1 MKKIGFI
8 FLMLFFSSAF
18 LLYVSKSSQATKQI
32 VLEKEILEAPEIV
45 EPVQKI
51 KNVKGIH
58 LTSWVAGSKKAR
70 KRIGALLKETELN
83 SIVIAIK
90 EFQGE
95 VYIPGVYLAE
105 KNKLF
110 VNAIPDIKEYLEQL
124 KKDGVY
130 TIARIVV
137 FKDDGMARKMAELAV
152 KKPDGT
158 LWTDRQN
165 RAWLDPYN
173 KQVWDYNLTIA
184 SRAVELGFEEIQ
196 FDYIRYPSDGNIRLC
211 RYSYA
216 KHDSTSAAKNLNAF
230 LQEAARRLKP
240 MGAELSIDIFG
251 LTPSVEH
258 DMGIGQKILQMTE
271 WVDVISP
278 MIYPSHYAKGEYGIA
293 NPNSQ
298 PYRVVHRTI
307 SDAKK
312 RLEKSS
318 ARLRPYLQDFSL
330 GVRYG
335 EEEVKAQI
343 KACEDLGIHEW
354 LLWSPNCRYT
364 RGALKSKSSAN

>member
-1 MKKIGFI
+1 MKKIGFL
-8 FLMLFFSSAF
+8 FLILFFSCSF
-18 LLYVSKSSQATKQI
+18 LLYYSKIGQATKDI
-32 VLEKEILEAPEIV
+32 VLEKEISLAPEV
-45 EPVQKI
+45 AEPTQKI

-83 SIVIAIK
+83 AIVIAIK
-90 EFQGE
+90 EFHGE

-110 VNAIPDIKEYLEQL
+110 VNAIPDIKDYLEQL
-124 KKDGVY
+124 KKDGIY

-137 FKDDGMARKMAELAV
+137 FKDDGLARKMPELAV
-152 KKPDGT
+152 KRPDGT
-158 LWTDRQN
+158 IWADRQN

-196 FDYIRYPSDGNIRLC
+196 FDYIRYPSDGNIRQC

-216 KHDSTSAAKNLNAF
+216 QHDSTSAAKNLNAF

-240 MGAELSIDIFG
+240 MGVELSIDIFG

-258 DMGIGQKILQMTE
+258 DMGIGQKMLQILE

-298 PYRVVHRTI
+298 PYRVVHRTL

-312 RLEKSS
+312 RLEKS
-318 ARLRPYLQDFSL
+318 RVRVRPYLQDFSL
-330 GVRYG
+330 GFRYG
-335 EEEVKAQI
+335 TEEVKAQI
-343 KACEDLGIHEW
+343 KACEDLGINEW

-364 RGALKSKSSAN
+364 KGALKPKSRKN